1 MADADWHFASDL
13 ELATELDHLITG
25 SWRRV
30 LREVPTDLG
39 RTSASVLK
47 QLHEAGPQRVTVL
60 AVNESVAQPTMSAL
74 VQRLERRGL
83 VARAADPA
91 DARANLVQ
99 ITPSGAEVLQ
109 TRQRDRIAWYAQ
121 KLASLTDA
129 DRATVTVALRL
140 MRAAVEE
147 PAADA

>member
-1 MADADWHFASDL
+1 MRVARDL

-30 LREVPTDLG
+30 LHEVPTDLG

-47 QLHEAGPQRVTVL
+47 QLHEAGPQRVTAL

-83 VARAADPA
+83 VVRTADPA

-99 ITPSGAEVLQ
+99 ITPPGVEVLQ
-109 TRQRDRIAWYAQ
+109 TRQRDRIAWFAR
-121 KLASLTDA
+121 KLSSLTDA
-129 DRATVTVALRL
+129 DRETVTAALRL
-140 MRAAVEE
+140 MQTALEE
-147 PAADA
+147 PAPDG